1 MRGNQKNKNYKAKW
15 TPKFAYAVGLITADG
30 CLSSDGRHIDFTSKD
45 IQLVKTFKKCMD
57 LVNVRIGTKISGFT
71 NKRYPRIQFSNIR
84 LYQWLLKIGLTPNKS
99 KTIGKL
105 KIPNKYF
112 FDFLRGYFDGDG
124 SSYSYWDERWRN
136 SFMFYTSFT
145 SGSLSYLKWIQSKI
159 KKLLRINGY
168 IAASRRCWQ
177 LKYAKKESKV
187 LISKMYYKRNLHY
200 LKRKY
205 IKLKNTIRI
214 DNKELDRKLILNG
227 RVLKSVDSLN

>member
-1 MRGNQKNKNYKAKW
+1 
-15 TPKFAYAVGLITADG
+15 
-30 CLSSDGRHIDFTSKD
+30 
-45 IQLVKTFKKCMD
+45 MD
-57 LVNVRIGTKISGFT
+57 LVNVKIGTKTSGFT

-124 SSYSYWDERWRN
+124 SSYSYWDKRWRS
-136 SFMFYTSFT
+136 SFMFYMILT
-145 SGSLSYLKWIQSKI
+145 SGSLSYLQWLKAKLKI
-159 KKLLRINGY
+159 LLKINGY
-168 IAASRRCWQ
+168 ITVNRECWQ
-177 LKYAKKESKV
+177 LKYAKKASKI
-187 LISKMYYKRNLHY
+187 LISKMYYKRNLPR

-214 DNKELDRKLILNG
+214 DNKELDRKLRLNG
-227 RVLKSVDSLN
+227 RVLKSVYSLN